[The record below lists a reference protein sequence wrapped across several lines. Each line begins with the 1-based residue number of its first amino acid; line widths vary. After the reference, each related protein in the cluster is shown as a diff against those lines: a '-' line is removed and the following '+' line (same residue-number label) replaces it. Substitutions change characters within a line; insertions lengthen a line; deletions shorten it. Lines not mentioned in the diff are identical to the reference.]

1 MGLSLGEGDRK
12 MSRLA
17 ETKSVSVIVP
27 VYNNASTLEALCSA
41 LACSLTDYDYD
52 VLLVNDG
59 SRDESLATLKRL
71 AAADDRLKV
80 ISLSRNF
87 GQHPAIAAGLE
98 HATGDVVVLMDADL
112 EDKPEHIPALLHAL
126 EVNECDIV
134 YTTKEKGDRASR
146 DLTSNLYHLV
156 FSRLVGISLPRQLG
170 TFRVF
175 TRKVRDA
182 LNQFCE
188 RHAVYGPLM
197 FYAGFRYVIVPVDCG
212 TRPEKS
218 SYSFGKR
225 LRLALNSLVTYSDL
239 PPIVFAVMGVL
250 LVVLPLLYGLAV
262 VLQYF
267 IVGRSLPQGL
277 TVIVLLMCVLTGSLM
292 LAIGVLG
299 VYVFRIFQ
307 EVLGRPRYLIDET
320 VNVTGV
326 VTDGCS
332 RR

>member
-1 MGLSLGEGDRK
+1 
-12 MSRLA
+12 MSRP
-17 ETKSVSVIVP
+17 EVTKSLSVIVP
-27 VYNNASTLEALCSA
+27 VYNNESTLEALCSA
-41 LACSLTDYDYD
+41 LACSLTDFDYE

-59 SRDESLATLKRL
+59 SRDGSLAILKRL
-71 AAADDRLKV
+71 AAVDDRLKV
-80 ISLSRNF
+80 ISFSRNF

-98 HATGDVVVLMDADL
+98 HATGDAVALMDADL
-112 EDKPEHIPALLHAL
+112 EDRPEHIPALLHAL
-126 EVNECDIV
+126 AVNECDIV
-134 YTTKEKGDRASR
+134 YTTKESSDRASHS
-146 DLTSNLYHLV
+146 LTSNLYHLV
-156 FSRLVGISLPRQLG
+156 FSRLVGISLPRRLG

-182 LNQFCE
+182 LIQFGE

-218 SYSFGKR
+218 SYTFGKR

-239 PPIVFAVMGVL
+239 PAIVFAVLGVL
-250 LVVLPLLYGLAV
+250 LVVFPLLYSLAL

-292 LAIGVLG
+292 LAVGVLG
-299 VYVFRIFQ
+299 VYIFRIFQ
-307 EVLGRPRYLIDET
+307 EVLARPRYLVDET

-326 VTDGCS
+326 VTDGCP